1 MLYCIHMDL
10 IQGLFYI
17 VILMLSVIIHEV
29 AHGYAALSQGDPT
42 AKLAGRLTMNPLKH
56 LDPIGSVLLPLIL
69 VLSNASFMIGW
80 AKPVPYNPNNLKNFK
95 WGTILVAS
103 AGIIANLIIAIIF
116 GLLIRFSLVLGLTA
130 PGILEAF
137 SAIVIVNIVLALFNL
152 VPIPPLDG
160 SKILFALLPIKY
172 RTIQIFLERY
182 SLVVLLFFIFFLWQ
196 LIVFPVLSFVFLLLT
211 GISL

>member
-1 MLYCIHMDL
+1 MDL

>member
-1 MLYCIHMDL
+1 MDL
-10 IQGLFYI
+10 IHGLFYI
-17 VILMLSVIIHEV
+17 AILMLSVIIHEV
-29 AHGYAALSQGDPT
+29 AHGYAALSQGDQT

-56 LDPIGSVLLPLIL
+56 LDPVGSVLLPLIL

-80 AKPVPYNPNNLKNFK
+80 AKPVPYNPNNLKDFK

-116 GLLIRFSLVLGLTA
+116 GLLIRLSPVLGLTA

-137 SAIVIVNIVLALFNL
+137 SGIVIVNIVLALFNL

-172 RTIQIFLERY
+172 RNIQIFLERY
-182 SLVVLLFFIFFLWQ
+182 SLVALLFFIFFLWQ
-196 LIVFPVLSFVFLLLT
+196 SIVFPVLSFVFFLLT

>member
-1 MLYCIHMDL
+1 
-10 IQGLFYI
+10 
-17 VILMLSVIIHEV
+17 MLSVIIHEV

-56 LDPIGSVLLPLIL
+56 LDPVGSVLLPLIL

-103 AGIIANLIIAIIF
+103 AGIISNLIIAIIF

>member
-1 MLYCIHMDL
+1 
-10 IQGLFYI
+10 
-17 VILMLSVIIHEV
+17 MLSVIIHEV

>member
-1 MLYCIHMDL
+1 MDL
-10 IQGLFYI
+10 IHGLFYI
-17 VILMLSVIIHEV
+17 AILMLSVIIHEV
-29 AHGYAALSQGDPT
+29 AHGYAALSQGDQT

-95 WGTILVAS
+95 WGTIVVAS

-116 GLLIRFSLVLGLTA
+116 GLLIRLSPVLGLTA
-130 PGILEAF
+130 PGIIEAF
-137 SAIVIVNIVLALFNL
+137 SGIVIVNIVLALFNL

-172 RTIQIFLERY
+172 RNIQIFLERY

-196 LIVFPVLSFVFLLLT
+196 LIVFPVLSFTFLLLT
-211 GISL
+211 GIYL